1 MILNFKNKIPTINE
15 SCFVAPNATIIGGV
29 TMDENASVWYGA
41 VLRGDGSEII
51 IGKNSNVQD
60 NATVHC
66 DPDFPVHIGENVTV
80 GHNAVIHGCT
90 IEDDVMIGMSAT
102 VLNGAVIGKGSIV
115 GAGALVREGQII
127 TENSLV
133 IGIPAKVVK
142 ETTEEQRKA
151 ILENAMHYV
160 ALGSEHKEAN
170 NG

>member
-1 MILNFKNKIPTINE
+1 MKLNEPVKIFPGAQ
-15 SCFVAPNATIIGGV
+15 VIGDVEIG
-29 TMDENASVWYGA
+29 ENCSIWHGA
-41 VLRGDGSEII
+41 VIRGDVGPIR

-127 TENSLV
+127 PPNSLV
-133 IGIPAKVVK
+133 IGLPAKVVK

-151 ILENAMHYV
+151 ILENANHYV
-160 ALGSEHKEAN
+160 ELGREHKEAIK
-170 NG
+170 